1 MLDPTKRR
9 KYVFAA
15 LDYDLDGG
23 GPEMFTGATASS
35 LAFGLWHNDCQ
46 MPASIKS
53 AEEIEGD
60 VQAWLTQHPELPTSD
75 GVVEIR
81 EDGSAVWDQEG
92 MRRIERALS
101 TGSGTMLADACANLK
116 RRGRNAA

>member
-1 MLDPTKRR
+1 MMDLTKRR

-23 GPEMFTGATASS
+23 GPEMFTGSTARS
-35 LAFGLWHNDCQ
+35 LASGLWNYDCQ

-60 VQAWLTQHPELPTSD
+60 VQAWLDLHPELPIGKQLSVD
-75 GVVEIR
+75 YSKIKPFVAPYGESSAHMIDRVER
-81 EDGSAVWDQEG
+81 LGGEDA
-92 MRRIERALS
+92 
-101 TGSGTMLADACANLK
+101 
-116 RRGRNAA
+116 

>member
-1 MLDPTKRR
+1 MLNPTKRR

-23 GPEMFTGATASS
+23 GPEMFTGATSSS
-35 LAFGLWHNDCQ
+35 LATGLWHNDCQ

-60 VQAWLTQHPELPTSD
+60 VQAWLTQHPELPIAKQLSVD
-75 GVVEIR
+75 YSKIKPFVAPYGEP
-81 EDGSAVWDQEG
+81 SA
-92 MRRIERALS
+92 R
-101 TGSGTMLADACANLK
+101 
-116 RRGRNAA
+116 